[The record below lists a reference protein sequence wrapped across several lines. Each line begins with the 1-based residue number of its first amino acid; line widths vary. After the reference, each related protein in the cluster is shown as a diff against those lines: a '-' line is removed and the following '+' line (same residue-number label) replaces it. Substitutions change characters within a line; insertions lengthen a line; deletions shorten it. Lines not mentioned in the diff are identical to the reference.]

1 MMMRKM
7 GMLKV
12 LMLVFLV
19 LRCLWVLATM
29 QPKEVPLIQMLCNRQ
44 RKGGLTQK
52 WLGLHRG
59 HVNAH

>member
-1 MMMRKM
+1 M
-7 GMLKV
+7 
-12 LMLVFLV
+12 LMLVLLV